1 MREQHKHAE
10 SVQHMLA
17 VLADLVRT
25 TDITWREAK
34 KVLKKDHRWQL
45 LDGLEKDEKEKLFEQ
60 HVEQLSKKKKEKFRE
75 LLDEMSVELTS
86 SWKDVKKLI
95 KEDVR
100 YAKFS
105 SSDRKCEREY
115 REFIKDKLVVA
126 KSDFRELLK
135 ETKIITHKSLKKITD
150 NDQHM
155 KDILEVLRK
164 DKRYLQLDDI
174 AEEREQTIVS
184 YLEDL
189 DKRGPPPP
197 PTASEPSR
205 RLVK

>member
-1 MREQHKHAE
+1 M
-10 SVQHMLA
+10 
-17 VLADLVRT
+17 
-25 TDITWREAK
+25 I
-34 KVLKKDHRWQL
+34 
-45 LDGLEKDEKEKLFEQ
+45 
-60 HVEQLSKKKKEKFRE
+60 
-75 LLDEMSVELTS
+75 
-86 SWKDVKKLI
+86 
-95 KEDVR
+95 
-100 YAKFS
+100 
-105 SSDRKCEREY
+105 
-115 REFIKDKLVVA
+115 A

-135 ETKIITHKSLKKITD
+135 ETKIITHESLKKITD

-174 AEEREQTIVS
+174 AEEREQMIVS
-184 YLEDL
+184 HLEEL